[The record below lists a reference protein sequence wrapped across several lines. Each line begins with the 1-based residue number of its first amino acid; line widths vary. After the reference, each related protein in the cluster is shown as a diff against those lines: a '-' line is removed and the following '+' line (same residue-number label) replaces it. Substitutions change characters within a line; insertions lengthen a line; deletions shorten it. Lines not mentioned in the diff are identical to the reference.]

1 MVNEESY
8 LYDCVSK
15 VLYLLQQVSFELI
28 YLNLLDLQSVAIVL
42 IKYQTLKT
50 SAPYGKLSY
59 WDIIKCLPFKHEVT
73 ILHNI
78 FASVIIFLLLL

>member
-1 MVNEESY
+1 MMVNEESY

-28 YLNLLDLQSVAIVL
+28 YLNLLDLQSVAIAL

-59 WDIIKCLPFKHEVT
+59 
-73 ILHNI
+73 
-78 FASVIIFLLLL
+78 